1 MTDKSDSAIHH
12 PPLLSRFCRHDS
24 PQSHPSFLLASSTNK
39 MVSVPARF
47 MQPVVG
53 LRVTVL
59 SYTDHPR
66 PVLLLWQGHR

>member
-1 MTDKSDSAIHH
+1 
-12 PPLLSRFCRHDS
+12 
-24 PQSHPSFLLASSTNK
+24 

-66 PVLLLWQGHR
+66 PVLLLWQGHRKPLGVMARAPRRGRG